1 MLRRVKGFL
10 GLSPKESPNDNI
22 QVKIGVQGNKIVMKF
37 DRAIDTLTL
46 DKTQVVVFLGEVA
59 TRATLLK

>member
-1 MLRRVKGFL
+1 MLRIVKGFL
-10 GLSPKESPNDNI
+10 GLSPKTMPNDNI

-46 DKTQVVVFLGEVA
+46 DKTQVGVFLGEVA